1 MLTFLAALR
10 YLSDS
15 ERSDVERCDI
25 SEREKGVRMTKPLT
39 QGRQA
44 KALLS
49 SESPRQRSSSI
60 FFVIIRV
67 TSCSSSFSLSKF
79 ELPAALAALVSRYNR
94 AVFDMNVSLVE
105 LVNACLGV
113 AKLLVRTKPDKGVWL
128 PYRLHFGAVGRGELF
143 R

>member
-10 YLSDS
+10 YRSDS

-25 SEREKGVRMTKPLT
+25 SEMGARVSKSLT

-67 TSCSSSFSLSKF
+67 TSCSSSLSLSKF
-79 ELPAALAALVSRYNR
+79 ELPAALAALVSLYNR
-94 AVFDMNVSLVE
+94 AVFDMNVSLAE
-105 LVNACLGV
+105 LVNERLG
-113 AKLLVRTKPDKGVWL
+113 G
-128 PYRLHFGAVGRGELF
+128 
-143 R
+143 

>member
-10 YLSDS
+10 YRSDS

-25 SEREKGVRMTKPLT
+25 SEMGARVSKSLT

-67 TSCSSSFSLSKF
+67 TSCSSSLSLSKF
-79 ELPAALAALVSRYNR
+79 ELPAALAALVSLYNR
-94 AVFDMNVSLVE
+94 AVFDMNVSLAE
-105 LVNACLGV
+105 LVNERLRV
-113 AKLLVRTKPDKGVWL
+113 AKLLVRTKPNKGVWL
-128 PYRLHFGAVGRGELF
+128 PYRLHF
-143 R
+143 